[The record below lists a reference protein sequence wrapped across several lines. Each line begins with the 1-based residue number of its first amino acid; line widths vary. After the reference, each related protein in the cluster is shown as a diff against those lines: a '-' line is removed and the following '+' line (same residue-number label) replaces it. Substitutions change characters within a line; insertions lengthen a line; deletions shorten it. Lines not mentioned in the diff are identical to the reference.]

1 MVEDYYALA
10 DIETLLCQME
20 GYEVKTAK
28 TGEEGLELI
37 ESYNPD
43 LVILDLMLPGELSG
57 SQVLQRIRSNGQ
69 EEPKVLVVSAL
80 VNQTTTAGAR
90 EVRQRAGAEE
100 AVQGQGAGK
109 PRPRHG
115 GALGSTTAH
124 GPPAG
129 GAEPH

>member
-1 MVEDYYALA
+1 MIRRVKRILVVEDYYALA

-37 ESYNPD
+37 DSYKPD

-57 SQVLQRIRSNGQ
+57 TQVLQKIRSDGQ

-80 VNQTTTAGAR
+80 VNQTTAPELEKYTNVQALKKPFKVKDLASR
-90 EVRQRAGAEE
+90 VRTM
-100 AVQGQGAGK
+100 V
-109 PRPRHG
+109 
-115 GALGSTTAH
+115 
-124 GPPAG
+124 GPN
-129 GAEPH
+129 

>member
-1 MVEDYYALA
+1 MTTAMKRILVVEDYYALA

-37 ESYNPD
+37 ESYDPD

-69 EEPKVLVVSAL
+69 NEPKVLVVSAL
-80 VNQTTTAGAR
+80 VNQTTTPELEKYANVQALKKPFKVKELASR
-90 EVRQRAGAEE
+90 VRSM
-100 AVQGQGAGK
+100 V
-109 PRPRHG
+109 
-115 GALGSTTAH
+115 
-124 GPPAG
+124 GPN
-129 GAEPH
+129 

>member
-1 MVEDYYALA
+1 MKRILVVEDYYALA

-37 ESYNPD
+37 ETYSPD

-69 EEPKVLVVSAL
+69 DEPKVLVVSAL
-80 VNQTTTAGAR
+80 VNQTTTPELEKYPNVQALKKPFKVKELANR
-90 EVRQRAGAEE
+90 VRSM
-100 AVQGQGAGK
+100 V
-109 PRPRHG
+109 
-115 GALGSTTAH
+115 
-124 GPPAG
+124 GPN
-129 GAEPH
+129 